1 MSYGTVVNELAR
13 KLEHHIIAFDNL
25 PDHGGC
31 ILYMDGP
38 VKRVDIEIAALAEG
52 VDKLAAFVEHVLV
65 STPRSVGRVCVGMRN
80 GDLAVVR

>member
-31 ILYMDGP
+31 ILYLDGP
-38 VKRVDIEIAALAEG
+38 VKRIDIKIDALHEG
-52 VDKLAAFVEHVLV
+52 VDKLAAFVEQVLV
-65 STPRSVGRVCVGMRN
+65 STPRSVGSVCVGMRD
-80 GDLAVVR
+80 GGLAVVR